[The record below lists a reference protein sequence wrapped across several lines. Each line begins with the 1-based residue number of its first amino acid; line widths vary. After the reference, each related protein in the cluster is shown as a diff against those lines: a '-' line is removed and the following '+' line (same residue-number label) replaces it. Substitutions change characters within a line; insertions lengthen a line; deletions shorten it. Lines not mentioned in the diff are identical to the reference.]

1 MGKWH
6 DAAEAYRIGLVDEL
20 LPDAHVIERAEAV
33 SKKIIA
39 NAHRALRCKS
49 AAAPRFLKPR
59 TRRTESLLYLS
70 APRIPSEAISAF
82 FENVHLTSP
91 DVSA

>member
-1 MGKWH
+1 MGKRH

-39 NAHRALRCKS
+39 NAHRAWRCKS
-49 AAAPRFLKPR
+49 PA
-59 TRRTESLLYLS
+59 RRAS
-70 APRIPSEAISAF
+70 
-82 FENVHLTSP
+82 
-91 DVSA
+91 